1 MRLLPI
7 FRGIFYTLSLLSF
20 STLAIPVE
28 KYIELLPDGTQ
39 VGLITQTVGA
49 SSPNLTYNDN
59 QLSLPA
65 STQKVVTA
73 LAALLQLGGDYQF
86 TTTMETEGK
95 IKNNQ
100 LEGDLIFRFSGDPT
114 LTRQQ
119 LRAMV
124 AVLKQSGVTKIT
136 GNLLIDTSAF
146 SSHDKAPGWVWNDM
160 TQCFS
165 APPSAAIVDKNCFSV
180 LLQSGQKEGDIA
192 TIRKASF
199 YPVTVLSEVE
209 TYEKGS
215 TRTRFCELDVTV
227 RDLNTYV
234 ITGCI
239 PKREEA
245 MPLMFSIQD
254 GAHWAGIL
262 LKEELQRADIELDGY
277 VKRRSQPKA
286 PVTVLAQTQSKPL
299 HTLLTTMLK
308 ESDNMIADAVFRTI
322 GREYYGVAGTWRSG
336 ADASRAILKQ
346 KAGIDLAN
354 TIMVDGSGLSR
365 HNLIAPATMM
375 QVLQYVGQHDSEL
388 NFISMLPLAGHDGT
402 LQYRG
407 GFTEAGVNGKVSA
420 KTGSL
425 KGVYNLAG
433 FMTTA
438 NGQKVAFVQFIS
450 AYSPPTQNRN
460 AGRAYLV
467 RFETNLYKD
476 IYNNK

>member
-1 MRLLPI
+1 MRLLTTVKRI
-7 FRGIFYTLSLLSF
+7 LYTLSIISF
-20 STLAIPVE
+20 STQALPVE
-28 KYIELLPDGTQ
+28 NYIENLPQGTQ

-49 SSPNLTYNDN
+49 SSPNLNYHAD
-59 QLSLPA
+59 QLALPA

-73 LAALLQLGGDYQF
+73 LAALLQLGGDYTF
-86 TTTMETEGK
+86 ITTMETEGK

-100 LEGDLIFRFSGDPT
+100 LDGSLIFRFSGDPT

-124 AVLKQSGVTKIT
+124 AVLKQAGVTQIN
-136 GNLLIDTSAF
+136 GDLLIDTSTF

-180 LLQSGQKEGDIA
+180 LLQSGNKEGDIA

-215 TRTRFCELDVTV
+215 NRTRFCELDVTV

-245 MPLMFSIQD
+245 VPLMFSIQD
-254 GAHWAGIL
+254 GAHWAGTLI
-262 LKEELQRADIELDGY
+262 KEELQRADITLNGY
-277 VKRRSQPKA
+277 VKRRSQYKE
-286 PVTVLAQTQSKPL
+286 PVTILAQTQSKPL
-299 HTLLTTMLK
+299 HNLLTKMLK
-308 ESDNMIADAVFRTI
+308 ESDNMIADTVFRTI

-336 ADASRAILKQ
+336 SEATRAILKQ
-346 KAGIDLAN
+346 KAGIDLGT

-375 QVLQYVGQHDSEL
+375 QVLQYIGQHDSEL

-407 GFTEAGVNGKVSA
+407 GFHEAGVNGKVSA

-438 NGQKVAFVQFIS
+438 NGQKVAFVQYVS

-467 RFETNLYKD
+467 RFETNLYRD
-476 IYNNK
+476 MYNNR

>member
-1 MRLLPI
+1 MGLLST
-7 FRGIFYTLSLLSF
+7 FRRILYTLSIISF
-20 STLAIPVE
+20 STHAIPVE
-28 KYIELLPDGTQ
+28 NYMEQLPQGTQ
-39 VGLITQTVGA
+39 LGLITQTVGA
-49 SSPNLTYNDN
+49 AAPNLTYHAD

-65 STQKVVTA
+65 STQKVATA

-86 TTTMETEGK
+86 KTSMETEGK
-95 IKNNQ
+95 IKNN
-100 LEGDLIFRFSGDPT
+100 LLDGDLIFRFSGDPT

-124 AVLKQSGVTKIT
+124 TVLKQSGVTEIR
-136 GNLLIDTSAF
+136 GDLLIDTSVFA
-146 SSHDKAPGWVWNDM
+146 SHDKAPGWVWNDM

-165 APPSAAIVDKNCFSV
+165 APPSAAIIDKNCFSV
-180 LLQSGQKEGDIA
+180 LLQSGQNEGDIA
-192 TIRKASF
+192 TVRKASF

-209 TYEKGS
+209 TFEKGS

-234 ITGCI
+234 ITGCM
-239 PKREEA
+239 PKRDDPV
-245 MPLMFSIQD
+245 PLMFSIQD

-262 LKEELQRADIELDGY
+262 LKEELQKADIKLDGY
-277 VKRRSQPKA
+277 VKRRSQLKA

-299 HTLLTTMLK
+299 HNLLTTMLK
-308 ESDNMIADAVFRTI
+308 ESDNMIADTVFRTI

-336 ADASRAILKQ
+336 SEATRTILKQ
-346 KAGIDLAN
+346 KAGIDLGN

-365 HNLIAPATMM
+365 HNLISPATMM
-375 QVLQYVGQHDSEL
+375 QALQYIGLHDNEL
-388 NFISMLPLAGHDGT
+388 NFITMLPLSGYDGT

-407 GFTEAGVNGKVSA
+407 GFHEAGVEGKVSA
-420 KTGSL
+420 KTGAL

-438 NGQKVAFVQFIS
+438 SGQKVAFVQYVS
-450 AYSPPTQNRN
+450 SYSPPTQNRN

-467 RFETNLYKD
+467 RFESRLYKD
-476 IYNNK
+476 MYNNR

>member
-1 MRLLPI
+1 MRLLSKI
-7 FRGIFYTLSLLSF
+7 QQILCTLSIVSF
-20 STLAIPVE
+20 STQAIPVE
-28 KYIELLPDGTQ
+28 NYIEHLPEGTQ

-49 SSPNLTYNDN
+49 SSPNLTYHAN
-59 QLSLPA
+59 QLALPA

-95 IKNNQ
+95 INNDQ
-100 LEGDLIFRFSGDPT
+100 LQGDLIFRFSGDPT

-119 LRAMV
+119 LRGMV
-124 AVLKQSGVTKIT
+124 AVLKQAGVTKVH
-136 GNLLIDTSAF
+136 GDLLIDTSAF

-180 LLQSGQKEGDIA
+180 LLQSGSKEGDIA

-234 ITGCI
+234 ITGCT
-239 PKREEA
+239 PKREDA
-245 MPLMFSIQD
+245 VPLMFSIQD
-254 GAHWAGIL
+254 GAQWAGTI
-262 LKEELQRADIELDGY
+262 LKEELQRANIELDGY
-277 VKRRSQPKA
+277 VKRRSQLKA
-286 PVTVLAQTQSKPL
+286 PVTILAQTQSKPL
-299 HTLLTTMLK
+299 HKLLTTMLK
-308 ESDNMIADAVFRTI
+308 ESDNMIADTVFRTI

-336 ADASRAILKQ
+336 ADATRAILKQ
-346 KAGIDLAN
+346 KAGIDLSN

-365 HNLIAPATMM
+365 HNLISPSTMM
-375 QVLQYVGQHDSEL
+375 QVLQYIGQHDAEL
-388 NFISMLPLAGHDGT
+388 NFISMLPLSGHDGT

-407 GFTEAGVNGKVSA
+407 GFHEAGVDGKVSA

-438 NGQKVAFVQFIS
+438 NGQKVAFVQYVS

-467 RFETNLYKD
+467 RFETSLYKD
-476 IYNNK
+476 MYNSR

>member
-1 MRLLPI
+1 MRLLST
-7 FRGIFYTLSLLSF
+7 FRRILYTLSIISF
-20 STLAIPVE
+20 STQAISVE
-28 KYIELLPDGTQ
+28 NYIEHLPEGTQ
-39 VGLITQTVGA
+39 VGLITQPVGA
-49 SSPNLTYNDN
+49 TSPNLNYHAD
-59 QLSLPA
+59 QLALPA

-95 IKNNQ
+95 IKNDQ
-100 LEGDLIFRFSGDPT
+100 LNGDLIFRFSGDPT

-119 LRAMV
+119 LRGMV
-124 AVLKQSGVTKIT
+124 AVLKQSGITKVH
-136 GNLLIDTSAF
+136 GDLLIDTSAF

-180 LLQSGQKEGDIA
+180 LLQSGNKDGDIA

-239 PKREEA
+239 PKRDDA
-245 MPLMFSIQD
+245 VPLMFSIQD
-254 GAHWAGIL
+254 GAHWAGTI
-262 LKEELQRADIELDGY
+262 LKEELQRSNIELDGY
-277 VKRRSQPKA
+277 IKRRSQVKA

-299 HTLLTTMLK
+299 HNLLTTMLK
-308 ESDNMIADAVFRTI
+308 ESDNMIADTVFRTI

-336 ADASRAILKQ
+336 AEATRAILKQ
-346 KAGIDLAN
+346 KAGIDLGN
-354 TIMVDGSGLSR
+354 TVMVDGSGLSR
-365 HNLIAPATMM
+365 HNLISPATMM
-375 QVLQYVGQHDSEL
+375 QVLQYIGQHDNEL
-388 NFISMLPLAGHDGT
+388 NFMTMLPLAGHDGT

-407 GFTEAGVNGKVSA
+407 GFHEAGVDGKVSA

-433 FMTTA
+433 FMTTV
-438 NGQKVAFVQFIS
+438 NGQKVAFVQYVS
-450 AYSPPTQNRN
+450 SYSPPTKNRN
-460 AGRAYLV
+460 AGRAYLI

-476 IYNNK
+476 MYNNR

>member
-1 MRLLPI
+1 MRLFPNLRRI
-7 FRGIFYTLSLLSF
+7 LCTLSIVSF
-20 STLAIPVE
+20 STQAIPVE
-28 KYIELLPDGTQ
+28 NYIEYLPDGTQ

-49 SSPNLTYNDN
+49 PSPNLTYHAN
-59 QLSLPA
+59 QLALPA

-95 IKNNQ
+95 INKDQ
-100 LEGDLIFRFSGDPT
+100 LNGDLIFRFSGDPT

-119 LRAMV
+119 LRGMV
-124 AVLKQSGVTKIT
+124 AVLKQSGVTKVH

-146 SSHDKAPGWVWNDM
+146 SSHDQAPGWVWNDM

-165 APPSAAIVDKNCFSV
+165 APPGAAIVDKNCFSV
-180 LLQSGQKEGDIA
+180 LLQSGAKDGDIA
-192 TIRKASF
+192 TVRKASF

-239 PKREEA
+239 PKRDDA
-245 MPLMFSIQD
+245 IPLMFSIQD
-254 GAHWAGIL
+254 GAHWAGTI
-262 LKEELQRADIELDGY
+262 LKEELQRANIELDGY
-277 VKRRSQPKA
+277 IKRRSQAKA
-286 PVTVLAQTQSKPL
+286 PITVLAQTQSKPL
-299 HTLLTTMLK
+299 HNLLTTMLK
-308 ESDNMIADAVFRTI
+308 ESDNMIADTIFRTI

-336 ADASRAILKQ
+336 ADATRAILKQ
-346 KAGIDLAN
+346 KAGIDLSN

-375 QVLQYVGQHDSEL
+375 QVLQYIGQHESEL
-388 NFISMLPLAGHDGT
+388 NFITMLPLSGHDGT

-407 GFTEAGVNGKVSA
+407 GFHEAGVDGKVSA

-438 NGQKVAFVQFIS
+438 NGQKVAFVQYVS

-476 IYNNK
+476 MYNNR

>member
-1 MRLLPI
+1 MRLLST
-7 FRGIFYTLSLLSF
+7 FRRILYTLSIISF
-20 STLAIPVE
+20 STQAIPVE
-28 KYIELLPDGTQ
+28 NYTSLLPEGTQ
-39 VGLITQTVGA
+39 VGLITQPVGPA
-49 SSPNLTYNDN
+49 SPNLNYHAD
-59 QLSLPA
+59 QLALPA

-95 IKNNQ
+95 IKNDQ
-100 LEGDLIFRFSGDPT
+100 LNGDLIFRFSGDPT

-119 LRAMV
+119 LRGMV
-124 AVLKQSGVTKIT
+124 AVLKQSGITKVH
-136 GNLLIDTSAF
+136 GDLLIDTSAF

-180 LLQSGQKEGDIA
+180 LLQSGNKDGDIA

-239 PKREEA
+239 PKRDDA
-245 MPLMFSIQD
+245 VPLMFSIQD
-254 GAHWAGIL
+254 GAHWAGTI
-262 LKEELQRADIELDGY
+262 LKEELQRANIELDGY
-277 VKRRSQPKA
+277 IKRRSYVKA

-299 HTLLTTMLK
+299 HNLLTTMLK
-308 ESDNMIADAVFRTI
+308 ESDNMIADTVFRTI

-336 ADASRAILKQ
+336 AEATRAILKQ
-346 KAGIDLAN
+346 KAGIDLGN
-354 TIMVDGSGLSR
+354 TVMVDGSGLSR
-365 HNLIAPATMM
+365 HNLISPATMM
-375 QVLQYVGQHDSEL
+375 QVLQYIGQHENEL
-388 NFISMLPLAGHDGT
+388 NFITMLPLSGHDGT

-407 GFTEAGVNGKVSA
+407 GFHEAGVDGKVSA

-438 NGQKVAFVQFIS
+438 NGQKVAFVQYVS

-476 IYNNK
+476 MYNNR